1 MGPVADRVWNFS
13 PGPGA
18 LPLPVLEHIRDELLE
33 FPGAGASILELTHR
47 SPAFERVI
55 EEAEAN
61 LRDLLRIPSSYR
73 VLFLQGGASLQFSM
87 VPMNLCWGR
96 RATS

>member
-1 MGPVADRVWNFS
+1 MADRVWNFS

-18 LPLPVLEHIRDELLE
+18 LPLPVLEHLREELLE
-33 FPGAGASILELTHR
+33 YPGAGASILEVSHR

-61 LRDLLRIPSSYR
+61 LRDLLGSPPPT
-73 VLFLQGGASLQFSM
+73 ASCS
-87 VPMNLCWGR
+87 CRAGR
-96 RATS
+96 RFSSRWCR